1 MNVNSL
7 KNIFLVDDDKED
19 QEFFIEALNKIENA
33 KLYGIAS
40 NGKEALDTL
49 KNTDTLP
56 DFIFMD
62 FNMPLMNGIEC
73 LFEITNL
80 ARTKNIPVFMLSSAI
95 EQAEVSRKFGAKGF
109 IKKTSDKAV
118 LITEL
123 LRIINFGITVNYI
136 VTDKTDL
143 PCM

>member
-123 LRIINFGITVNYI
+123 LRIINFGITLNYI

>member
-49 KNTDTLP
+49 KKTDTLP

-80 ARTKNIPVFMLSSAI
+80 ARTKDIPVLMLSSAI
-95 EQAEVSRKFGAKGF
+95 
-109 IKKTSDKAV
+109 
-118 LITEL
+118 
-123 LRIINFGITVNYI
+123 
-136 VTDKTDL
+136 
-143 PCM
+143 

>member
-136 VTDKTDL
+136 VTDKTNL
-143 PCM
+143 PCK

>member
-1 MNVNSL
+1 MNVNSR

-80 ARTKNIPVFMLSSAI
+80 ARTKDIPVFMLSSAI

-136 VTDKTDL
+136 VTDKTNL
-143 PCM
+143 PCK

>member
-1 MNVNSL
+1 MTVNSL

-136 VTDKTDL
+136 VTDKTNL
-143 PCM
+143 PCK

>member
-73 LFEITNL
+73 LSEITNL
-80 ARTKNIPVFMLSSAI
+80 ARTKEIPVTMLSGDI
-95 EQAEVSRKFGAKGF
+95 EEAESCRKLGAKGF
-109 IKKTSDKAV
+109 VKKTSDKAV

-123 LRIINFGITVNYI
+123 LQIINFGITVNYI
-136 VTDKTDL
+136 VTDKTNL
-143 PCM
+143 PCK

>member
-40 NGKEALDTL
+40 NGKKALDTL
-49 KNTDTLP
+49 KKTDTLP